1 MRIVSAEYI
10 ISAPGPKQYPEGEQP
25 EIAFSGRS
33 NVGKSSLI
41 NKLVNRKALART
53 SGSPGKTRLL
63 NFYHINETFYFVD
76 LPGYGFAKVSKDIK
90 SQWGKMIEG
99 YLLNR
104 PNLRA
109 VVHLI
114 DIRHSPSN
122 DDREMHEWL
131 KHYGLPTVIAATKA
145 DKIPRGK
152 WHNHSQLIRETLNPL
167 PETPLVLFSAE
178 TGQGKD
184 ELWGI
189 LTKHLNQINSPE

>member
-25 EIAFSGRS
+25 EIAFAGRS

-53 SGSPGKTRLL
+53 SSSPGKTRLL
-63 NFYHINETFYFVD
+63 NFYHINDTFYFVD

-90 SQWGKMIEG
+90 AQWGKMIEG

-109 VVHLI
+109 VVQLI

-122 DDREMHEWL
+122 EDREMHEWL
-131 KHYGLPTVIAATKA
+131 KHYGLPTVVVATKA
-145 DKIPRGK
+145 DKIPRSK
-152 WHNHSQLIRETLNPL
+152 WHKHTQLIRETLNPL
-167 PETPLVLFSAE
+167 PETQLLLFSAE

-184 ELWGI
+184 ELWSI
-189 LTKHLNQINSPE
+189 LARYLNETNSEE

>member
-25 EIAFSGRS
+25 EIAFAGRS

-41 NKLVNRKALART
+41 NKLLNRKALART
-53 SGSPGKTRLL
+53 SGSPGKTSLL
-63 NFYHINETFYFVD
+63 NFYHINSSFYFVD

-90 SQWGKMIEG
+90 AQWGEMIEG

-104 PNLRA
+104 PNLKA
-109 VVHLI
+109 VVQLI

-122 DDREMHEWL
+122 DDIEMHEWL
-131 KHYGLPTVIAATKA
+131 KHHGLPTIVAATKA

-152 WHNHSQLIRETLNPL
+152 WLKHSHQIKETLNPF

-189 LTKHLNQINSPE
+189 LAQLLK